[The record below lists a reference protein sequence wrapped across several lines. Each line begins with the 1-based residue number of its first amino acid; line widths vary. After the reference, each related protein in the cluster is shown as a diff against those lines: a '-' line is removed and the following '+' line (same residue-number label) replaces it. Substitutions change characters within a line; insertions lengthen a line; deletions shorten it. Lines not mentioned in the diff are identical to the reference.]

1 LPNIHPTA
9 VVDPGAELA
18 EDVTVGPFSVI
29 EGDVQIGK
37 GSRIHS
43 HVLAARGTRIGKNC
57 RIHHGSAVATIPQDL
72 KFSGEKTTLEIGDNS
87 VIREFCDLNRG
98 TEHREKTRIGKNC
111 FLMAY
116 THVAHDCW
124 IGDHVILA
132 NGVQLGGH
140 VTIEDWVIIGGLV
153 PVHQFCSVGQHAFIG
168 GNFRVVQDVPPYIL
182 AAGEPL
188 MYKGLNVVGLKRRGF
203 SKETVGLLRKCY
215 RIIYRS
221 RLNTSQALH
230 RIRSE
235 IDVIPEIQAVLAF
248 FEKSER
254 GVIR

>member
-1 LPNIHPTA
+1 
-9 VVDPGAELA
+9 
-18 EDVTVGPFSVI
+18 
-29 EGDVQIGK
+29 
-37 GSRIHS
+37 
-43 HVLAARGTRIGKNC
+43 
-57 RIHHGSAVATIPQDL
+57 
-72 KFSGEKTTLEIGDNS
+72 
-87 VIREFCDLNRG
+87 
-98 TEHREKTRIGKNC
+98 
-111 FLMAY
+111 
-116 THVAHDCW
+116 
-124 IGDHVILA
+124 
-132 NGVQLGGH
+132 
-140 VTIEDWVIIGGLV
+140 
-153 PVHQFCSVGQHAFIG
+153 
-168 GNFRVVQDVPPYIL
+168 VPPYIL